1 MRVVRMGVW
10 RVMMVV
16 VMIVAMAV
24 IVVMIMVVMVMVVV
38 MPHRLKPTKPC
49 AERITERAIL
59 DI

>member
-1 MRVVRMGVW
+1 MGVW

-24 IVVMIMVVMVMVVV
+24 IVVMIMVVMVMVMVI
-38 MPHRLKPTKPC
+38 MPHRLKPAKPC

-59 DI
+59 YI